1 MRRPAPVPFEGTL
14 QPVSSRRTLQDE
26 VHHGLAQALMAGRFD
41 PGQTLTIAA
50 LADQFGTS
58 HMPVR
63 EALRRLAAENALEVS
78 TSGTVVV
85 PSVSR
90 ARLDDLCDARLVV
103 EGAAAE
109 RAAPA
114 MTAPVLRR
122 LDHLAREHA
131 EAGRE
136 KDAAA
141 MLARN
146 QEFHFGI
153 YAASGSPVLMQ
164 LAGSLWLRFGPY
176 LRMLTKQME
185 PLLGAGDIETYT
197 RHHRDILEALGRGDA
212 AEAGRHMRA
221 DIASTQTLLQPL
233 CAVEEAAEAFPAKA
247 E

>member
-1 MRRPAPVPFEGTL
+1 MPRLVSAPFEGAL
-14 QPVSSRRTLQDE
+14 QPVSARRTLQDE
-26 VHHGLAQALMAGRFD
+26 VHRGLAQALMAGRFD

-78 TSGTVVV
+78 SSGTVVV
-85 PSVSR
+85 PAVSR
-90 ARLDDLCDARLVV
+90 ERLDDLCDARLVV

-109 RAAPA
+109 RAAGT
-114 MTAPVLRR
+114 MTTAVLRR
-122 LDHLAREHA
+122 LEHLAREHA

-146 QEFHFGI
+146 QEFHFAI
-153 YAASGSPVLMQ
+153 YAASGSAVLDQ

-185 PLLGAGDIETYT
+185 PLLGAGEIETYT
-197 RHHRDILEALGRGDA
+197 RHHVDILEALKAGDA
-212 AEAGRHMRA
+212 EAAGRHLRA
-221 DIASTQTLLQPL
+221 DIRSTQHLLQPL
-233 CAVEEAAEAFPAKA
+233 CPSESAPASLTVD
-247 E
+247 

>member
-1 MRRPAPVPFEGTL
+1 MPRPAPAPFDGAL
-14 QPVSSRRTLQDE
+14 QPVSARRTLQDE

-85 PSVSR
+85 PAVSR

-109 RAAPA
+109 RAALA
-114 MTAPVLRR
+114 MTTPVLRR

-146 QEFHFGI
+146 QEFHFAI
-153 YAASGSPVLMQ
+153 YAASGSPVLAQ

-185 PLLGAGDIETYT
+185 PQLGAGEIDTYT
-197 RHHRDILEALGRGDA
+197 RHHGDILKALQDGDA
-212 AEAGRHMRA
+212 DGAGRHLRA
-221 DIASTQTLLQPL
+221 DIASTQALLRPL
-233 CAVEEAAEAFPAKA
+233 CPSENGDATAD
-247 E
+247 